1 MNSFELRIES
11 SFYSIH
17 QMQTLTSAGHTI
29 LNEIIRTQEKST
41 EKKQQTMIRCKHI
54 VCTCEHS

>member
-29 LNEIIRTQEKST
+29 SNEIIRTQEKST
-41 EKKQQTMIRCKHI
+41 EKKTTNHDSLQTYCVHM
-54 VCTCEHS
+54 